1 SGSNSSVR
9 RHSNSSDHP
18 SNFYRPS
25 SMSSLPSPTITAP
38 LSLETSPSSSLTS
51 PRSSSWALNSPRSPT
66 SLSSPR
72 SPMSPG
78 SPRSPYLKS
87 PPPSPFGPPVAVET
101 RHDIEYTRAPDMF
114 PCGHVLCHN
123 CVRKFMRLRHRSGY
137 SRCPVCHCRV
147 DDDAPLQAMGI
158 PTGSGGSTDSRSE
171 STSSSASSSFYEDS
185 GPASPQPFSTH
196 THEPE
201 PSDPTPISLLNNF
214 DEIVKKFNGIQL
226 NLRRLKNENVQSKS
240 MGMTFTNTQCHLCME
255 HHGTLRVVQEYNN
268 LTVKHER
275 PNPWSNYFYRYTAS
289 FVERGAH
296 HGAPGQE
303 RHRDRP
309 HHPDQ
314 GARGPLQ
321 LRGDHAADRAHG
333 QAAGGVAH
341 QHGQQADPG
350 HGPPV
355 PRQGEQRCGVQHG

>member
-1 SGSNSSVR
+1 MATMNGLRLFDINANKRHDHGAYSSFHFDNKYNANNSNHSHNDNNKSSNNNSNNENFR
-9 RHSNSSDHP
+9 RYSNSSDHP

-38 LSLETSPSSSLTS
+38 LSLQTTPSSELTS
-51 PRSSSWALNSPRSPT
+51 PRSSYSGLTSPRSPM

-72 SPMSPG
+72 SPYV
-78 SPRSPYLKS
+78 RS

-137 SRCPVCHCRV
+137 SRCPVCHRRV
-147 DDDAPLQAMGI
+147 DDDAPLQAMGL
-158 PTGSGGSTDSRSE
+158 SSRGGSEGSADSRSE
-171 STSSSASSSFYEDS
+171 SMSSSASSSFYDDS
-185 GPASPQPFSTH
+185 GPASPTSFSSH
-196 THEPE
+196 HHHHHEPE

-226 NLRRLKNENVQSKS
+226 NLRRLKNESVQSKS

-268 LTVKHER
+268 LAVRHER
-275 PNPWSNYFYRYTAS
+275 PNLWSNYFYRYTM
-289 FVERGAH
+289 
-296 HGAPGQE
+296 
-303 RHRDRP
+303 
-309 HHPDQ
+309 
-314 GARGPLQ
+314 
-321 LRGDHAADRAHG
+321 
-333 QAAGGVAH
+333 
-341 QHGQQADPG
+341 
-350 HGPPV
+350 
-355 PRQGEQRCGVQHG
+355 